1 MPYYNIVFF
10 FSLDAIEHL
19 MINDPFCSLEK
30 WQEVANICLENGFV
44 RLSNDI
50 MSILR
55 SQAGVTEIS
64 EEDDTV
70 NLMQHV
76 FW

>member
-1 MPYYNIVFF
+1 MILFF
-10 FSLDAIEHL
+10 FSLDVIEHL
-19 MINDPFCSLEK
+19 MINNPFCCLER
-30 WQEVANICLENGFV
+30 WQEVASICLQHGFD
-44 RLSNDI
+44 RLCDDI
-50 MSILR
+50 MSVLR

-70 NLMQHV
+70 NLMEHV

>member
-1 MPYYNIVFF
+1 
-10 FSLDAIEHL
+10 

>member
-1 MPYYNIVFF
+1 
-10 FSLDAIEHL
+10 
-19 MINDPFCSLEK
+19 MINDPFCSLES
-30 WQEVANICLENGFV
+30 WQEMANICLQNGFDK
-44 RLSNDI
+44 LSNDI

-55 SQAGVTEIS
+55 SQAEVIEIS
-64 EEDDTV
+64 EEDETV